1 MYPAKRGSSTLLQY
15 WSTYPFHSSSTL
27 DQPKKGQA
35 LETQNV
41 NLKQARHPTLDTAGN
56 TGKYRVRFHAP
67 LTSPHHWLPLNLVR
81 KHDGL
86 LDVLHRPQTTQSTH
100 VHHHKRVPATG
111 CRPACGPRYTT
122 ACRVLPPTF
131 PPSPSYPPSFIIL
144 PLSPPSPVNFSQFL
158 CCYCFLLC

>member
-1 MYPAKRGSSTLLQY
+1 MYTAKSVSCTLLQY
-15 WSTYPFHSSSTL
+15 CSTYPFHSSSTL

-86 LDVLHRPQTTQSTH
+86 LDVLHRPPPKSPH
-100 VHHHKRVPATG
+100 CPPLATDQLVAHG
-111 CRPACGPRYTT
+111 TLLL
-122 ACRVLPPTF
+122 VVSSLPPF
-131 PPSPSYPPSFIIL
+131 LLLHPILHPLSFS
-144 PLSPPSPVNFSQFL
+144 LSPPHLQSISRSFSAATAFSYAEHRSPNF
-158 CCYCFLLC
+158 